1 MKRIVKALLCA
12 LAVYGTVNAA
22 SPAASPGQDK
32 AGAMAAKED
41 KGYRI
46 DKPGT
51 ITFTVGITV
60 KGKVEKPQVIIFLPK
75 EKPVYRTAPVSMSF
89 LQDIMKPIPFVP
101 VVQ

>member
-1 MKRIVKALLCA
+1 MKTA
-12 LAVYGTVNAA
+12 N
-22 SPAASPGQDK
+22 
-32 AGAMAAKED
+32 ED

-75 EKPVYRTAPVSMSF
+75 EKPVYRTAAVSMSF
-89 LQDIMKPIPFVP
+89 LQDIMKPMPFVP
-101 VVQ
+101 VVP